1 MDPFIIAAII
11 SAVVI
16 LILSIAFL
24 KVSQVKPQGMLSYN
38 LTLTFQSIFTLA
50 LEIDIPGMG
59 IRN

>member
-38 LTLTFQSIFTLA
+38 LTLTFQSIF
-50 LEIDIPGMG
+50 M
-59 IRN
+59 